1 MLNQDHLIVIGRM
14 QTCDNMNVAN
24 LRLHVNH
31 DAPKMNFSFVDT
43 FRDFWDRVFGESWRK
58 WSRFCFV

>member
-58 WSRFCFV
+58 